1 MTPAKRFGKG
11 QTAASIGL
19 KIRKAEYFLF
29 LMRNR
34 SNYVTMDAG
43 GKWDMATIEQVKA
56 LMRMHFEGNNE
67 KFKSISLQI
76 AAHEA
81 KIGHT
86 ASAREIK
93 DLIQNPKY
101 IAKP

>member
-1 MTPAKRFGKG
+1 
-11 QTAASIGL
+11 
-19 KIRKAEYFLF
+19 
-29 LMRNR
+29 
-34 SNYVTMDAG
+34 
-43 GKWDMATIEQVKA
+43 MATIEQVKA

-101 IAKP
+101 IAKQKHGKGILKDARCWSRGLLIPDCLIWSYLKVWKEK